1 MSRIGKKP
9 IVLPAGVT
17 VSVDNGRL
25 EVKGPKGEI
34 GRVIVAGTG
43 VSHEA
48 GAVVVTRADETSQV
62 RANHGL
68 MRALLANMVSG
79 VSTGFVRGLEIHGVG
94 YKAEVKGKTLVLNLG
109 YSHQVVYPFPNGI
122 TIDVE
127 QNTKLKV
134 KGVDKELVGQVSSEL
149 RNLRPPDSYKGKGV
163 RYTGERIRIKAGKSA
178 QK

>member
-9 IVLPAGVT
+9 VALPSGVT
-17 VSVDNGRL
+17 VTATDGVL
-25 EVKGPKGEI
+25 QVKGPKGEI
-34 GRVIVAGTG
+34 SRALVAGTG
-43 VSHEA
+43 ITQEA
-48 GAVVVTRADETSQV
+48 GTVVVTRSDETSQV

-68 MRALLANMVSG
+68 MRALLANMVNG
-79 VSTGFVRGLEIHGVG
+79 VSAGFVRGLEIQGVG

-149 RNLRPPDSYKGKGV
+149 RSLRPPDSYKGKGV